1 MFTHLYRHLIT
12 LLMCLCS
19 SFAIADYSIE
29 KINGDL
35 YRFVDDRHRSVFLV
49 KDDGILLV
57 DPLNHA
63 AARWL
68 KAEFK
73 KRFNK
78 PVKYVVYS
86 HNHGDHIY
94 GSEVFDDPE
103 TVFVSH
109 ALTKQDIIDTRTKVV
124 VPEVTFKDQ
133 LNLSLGDSEV
143 QLRYHGPN
151 DGRGSISML
160 FPQEKTLFVVD
171 WVIVGRMPW
180 RKLWSYDIRGM
191 INSTRDVLMLDF
203 DIFVGGHADM
213 GTKADV
219 ARYLKYIEDL
229 QAAVVAGIHEG
240 KTITDMK
247 ETIRL
252 DDYKDFRNYEA
263 WLPLNI
269 EGVYERLVEESGMG
283 WRPDL

>member
-1 MFTHLYRHLIT
+1 MFTPLYRRLIV
-12 LLMCLCS
+12 LLICLFS
-19 SFAIADYSIE
+19 PFSLANYRIE

-49 KDDGILLV
+49 NDDGILLA
-57 DPLNHA
+57 DPLNHDA
-63 AARWL
+63 ATWL
-68 KAEFK
+68 KAELK
-73 KRFNK
+73 KRFDK
-78 PVKYVVYS
+78 PIKYVVYS

-94 GSEVFDDPE
+94 GSEVFDDPG

-109 ALTKQDIIDTRTKVV
+109 VLTKQDIIETRTKVV
-124 VPEVTFKDQ
+124 VPELTFKDQ

-160 FPQEKTLFVVD
+160 FAQEKTLFVVD

-191 INSTRDVLMLDF
+191 INSTREVLKLDF
-203 DIFVGGHADM
+203 DTFVGGHADT

-219 ARYLKYIEDL
+219 AHYLGYIEAL
-229 QAAVVAGIHEG
+229 QTAVVDGIHEG
-240 KTITDMK
+240 KTVTDMK
-247 ETIRL
+247 ESIRL
-252 DDYKDFRNYEA
+252 DEYKDLRNYEA

>member
-1 MFTHLYRHLIT
+1 MFTPLYRRLIV
-12 LLMCLCS
+12 LLICLFS
-19 SFAIADYSIE
+19 PFSFANYSIE

-49 KDDGILLV
+49 NDDGILLA
-57 DPLNHA
+57 DPLNHDA
-63 AARWL
+63 ATWL
-68 KAEFK
+68 KSELK
-73 KRFNK
+73 KRFDK
-78 PVKYVVYS
+78 PIKYVVYS

-94 GSEVFDDPE
+94 GSEVFDDPG

-109 ALTKQDIIDTRTKVV
+109 ALTKQDIIETRTKVV
-124 VPEVTFKDQ
+124 VPELTFKDQ

-160 FPQEKTLFVVD
+160 FVKEKTLFVVD

-191 INSTRDVLMLDF
+191 INSTREVLRLDF
-203 DIFVGGHADM
+203 DRFVGGHADM

-219 ARYLKYIEDL
+219 VRYLGYIEAL
-229 QAAVVAGIHEG
+229 QAAVVDGIHEG

-247 ETIRL
+247 ESIRL
-252 DDYKDFRNYEA
+252 DEYKDFRNYEA

>member
-1 MFTHLYRHLIT
+1 MFTRLYSRLVVVFI
-12 LLMCLCS
+12 CLFS
-19 SFAIADYSIE
+19 PFAVANYSIE

-49 KDDGILLV
+49 KDEGILLA
-57 DPLNHA
+57 DPLNHDA
-63 AARWL
+63 ATWL
-68 KAEFK
+68 KAELK
-73 KRFNK
+73 QRFDK
-78 PVKYVVYS
+78 PIKYVVYS

-94 GSEVFDDPE
+94 GSEVFDDPG

-109 ALTKQDIIDTRTKVV
+109 VLTKQDIIETRTKVV
-124 VPEVTFKDQ
+124 VPELTFEDQ

-160 FPQEKTLFVVD
+160 FAQEKTLFVVD

-191 INSTRDVLMLDF
+191 INSTREVLMLDF
-203 DIFVGGHADM
+203 DTFVGGHADM

-219 ARYLKYIEDL
+219 ARYLGYIEAL

-252 DDYKDFRNYEA
+252 DEYKDFRNYEA
-263 WLPLNI
+263 WLPMNI